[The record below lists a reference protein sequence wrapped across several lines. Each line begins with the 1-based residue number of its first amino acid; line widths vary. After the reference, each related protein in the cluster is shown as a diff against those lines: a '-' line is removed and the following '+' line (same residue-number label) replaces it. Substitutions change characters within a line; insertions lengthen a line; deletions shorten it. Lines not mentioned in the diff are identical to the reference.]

1 MLDIPR
7 ILEKEFSLSAEHTR
21 NILKLFHEKSTV
33 PFIARYRKDLTG
45 NCDEVKLRA
54 FSDRFSY
61 LVALEER
68 KETVLKTVA
77 ELNKLTPELKAK
89 IEQCLSSVEL
99 EDLYLPYKPKRRTR
113 ATTARE
119 KGLQSLADA
128 IRALTDPGADLIGL
142 AHPYVN
148 PEKGVLSAGEALAGA
163 SDIVAEEIS
172 EKSEHRD
179 YVRKYLFENG
189 VFKSRP
195 RVGFEGK
202 KTKFEM
208 YYNYEAP
215 VKSIPSHN
223 LLAVMRGENEEV
235 LAMQLVVDKGPI
247 AFYLCSREICIA
259 SGGVYD
265 FLKNACDDAYER
277 LMRVSLSADV
287 RVMCKEAA
295 DEVAITI
302 FEKNLRELLLSAP
315 AGMRPVLAL
324 DPGFVTGCKVV
335 ALDATG
341 SFLEY
346 KTIFPNPPQNE
357 KEGAGRILEDLC
369 RQHKIEL
376 IAIGNGT
383 AGRETESFVRETLTR
398 LKDDLK
404 PLPVVVIVNESGASI
419 YSASPLAAEE
429 FPDKDVTVRG
439 AISIGRRLQDPL
451 AELVKLDPK
460 SIGVG
465 QYQHDVDQKKLKA
478 KLEDV
483 VESCVNY
490 VGVELNLAS
499 KELLS
504 RVSGIN
510 ARAAKDIVL
519 HRQARGPFRSRK
531 ELMAVSNFGEKTF
544 EQAAGFLRIRDAE
557 NLLDNTAIHP
567 ESYPI
572 VEKMCA
578 DLNKPLSEIIRR
590 PEFLSGLKASDYVQG
605 SAGDLTIRD
614 IMSELK
620 KPTRDPRSSFVY
632 ASFKDNIKEIKDL
645 KPGMKLEGVVTNVT
659 RFGAFVDIGV
669 HQDGLIHISQLSDKY
684 VKEPSDVV
692 KVGQVVRVTVMET
705 DPELKRI
712 SLSMKSK
719 PEIKK

>member
-7 ILEKEFSLSAEHTR
+7 ILEKEFALSAEHTR
-21 NILKLFHEKSTV
+21 NILRLFHEKSTV
-33 PFIARYRKDLTG
+33 PFIARYRKDVTG

-54 FSDRFSY
+54 FSERFSY

-68 KETVLKTVA
+68 KQTVLKTIT
-77 ELNKLTPELKAK
+77 EQNRLTPELKDR
-89 IEQCLSSVEL
+89 IEQCLSSGEL
-99 EDLYLPYKPKRRTR
+99 EDLYLPFKPKRRTR
-113 ATTARE
+113 ATAARE
-119 KGLQSLADA
+119 KGLQALADA
-128 IRALTDPGADLIGL
+128 IRDLKDPCADLTAL
-142 AHPYVN
+142 AGPFVD
-148 PEKGVLSAGEALAGA
+148 PEKGVLTAREALSGA
-163 SDIVAEEIS
+163 SDIIAEEIS
-172 EKSEHRD
+172 EKQEHREFI
-179 YVRKYLFENG
+179 RKYFFENG

-195 RVGFEGK
+195 RVGYDGK

-208 YYNYEAP
+208 YYNFESP
-215 VKSIPSHN
+215 VKSISSHN
-223 LLAVMRGENEEV
+223 LLAIMRGENEEV
-235 LAMQLVVDKGPI
+235 LAMQIIADSGPVLS
-247 AFYLCSREICIA
+247 YLSRKEIPLPA
-259 SGGVYD
+259 GPVAD
-265 FLKNACDDAYER
+265 FLKASCEDAYER
-277 LMRVSLSADV
+277 LMRQSLSADV
-287 RVMCKEAA
+287 RVKCKEAA
-295 DEVAITI
+295 DEVAISI
-302 FEKNLRELLLSAP
+302 FEKNLKELLLSAP

-335 ALDATG
+335 ALDSTG
-341 SFLEY
+341 RFLEY

-357 KEGAGRILEDLC
+357 KEQSARALEDLC
-369 RQHKIEL
+369 RRHKIEL

-383 AGRETESFVRETLTR
+383 ASRETEAFVREALTG
-398 LKDDLK
+398 LKTKLE
-404 PLPVVVIVNESGASI
+404 PMPVTVIVNESGASI

-451 AELVKLDPK
+451 AELVKIDPK

-465 QYQHDVDQKKLKA
+465 QYQHDVDQNKLKN

-510 ARAAKDIVL
+510 ARVARDIVS
-519 HRQARGPFRSRK
+519 HRQANGPFRSRL
-531 ELMAVSNFGEKTF
+531 ELMQVSNFGEKTF

-557 NLLDNTAIHP
+557 NPLDNTAIHP

-572 VEKMCA
+572 VEKMCS
-578 DLNKPLSEIIRR
+578 DLGKPLSEVVRR
-590 PEFLSGLKASDYVQG
+590 PEFLSGLRAADYVRG
-605 SAGDLTIRD
+605 TAGDLTIRD
-614 IMSELK
+614 IMAELK

-632 ASFKDNIKEIKDL
+632 ASFKEDIRQIKDL
-645 KPGMKLEGVVTNVT
+645 KPGMKLEGVITNVT

-669 HQDGLIHISQLSDKY
+669 HQDGLVHISQLSDKY
-684 VKEPSDVV
+684 VKEPSDIV
-692 KVGQVVRVTVMET
+692 KVGQVVRVTVMEI
-705 DPELKRI
+705 DQELKRI
-712 SLSMKSK
+712 ALSMKSR

>member
-7 ILEKEFSLSAEHTR
+7 ILEKEFALSAEHAR
-21 NILKLFHEKSTV
+21 NILKLFHEKATV
-33 PFIARYRKDLTG
+33 PFIARYRKDVTG

-54 FSDRFSY
+54 FSERFSY

-68 KETVLKTVA
+68 KGTVLKTIA
-77 ELNKLTPELKAK
+77 ELNKLTPELKGK
-89 IEQCLSSVEL
+89 VEQCLSSVEL
-99 EDLYLPYKPKRRTR
+99 EDLYLPFKPKRRTR
-113 ATTARE
+113 ATAARE
-119 KGLQSLADA
+119 KGLQALADA
-128 IRALTDPGADLIGL
+128 VKTLEDPHADLAAMAG
-142 AHPYVN
+142 PFVN
-148 PEKGVLSAGEALAGA
+148 PQLGVLTAQEALAGA
-163 SDIVAEEIS
+163 SDILAEEIS
-172 EKSEHRD
+172 EKPSSRD
-179 YVRKYLFENG
+179 FVRKFFFENG

-195 RVGFEGK
+195 RLGCEGK

-208 YYNYEAP
+208 YYNFEAP
-215 VKSIPSHN
+215 VRNISSHN
-223 LLAVMRGENEEV
+223 LLAIMRGENEEV
-235 LAMQLVVDKGPI
+235 LAMQLVVDKDAILSYLVRNEIFVAAGPV
-247 AFYLCSREICIA
+247 S
-259 SGGVYD
+259 D
-265 FLKNACDDAYER
+265 FLKAACEDAYER
-277 LMRVSLSADV
+277 LMRASLSADV

-295 DEVAITI
+295 DEVAISI
-302 FEKNLRELLLSAP
+302 FEKNLRELLLAPP

-341 SFLEY
+341 GFLEY

-357 KEGAGRILEDLC
+357 KKEAGRVLEDLC
-369 RQHKIEL
+369 RRHHIEL

-383 AGRETESFVRETLTR
+383 AGRETEAFVRQVLAG
-398 LKDDLK
+398 LKGALEPF
-404 PLPVVVIVNESGASI
+404 PLCVIVNESGASI

-465 QYQHDVDQKKLKA
+465 QYQHDVDQKKLKQ

-510 ARAAKDIVL
+510 ARAARDIVSQ
-519 HRQARGPFRSRK
+519 RQSRGPFRSRQ
-531 ELMAVSNFGEKTF
+531 ELMQVSNFGEKTF
-544 EQAAGFLRIRDAE
+544 EQAAGFLRIRDSD
-557 NLLDNTAIHP
+557 NPLDNTAIHP

-578 DLNKPLSEIIRR
+578 DLHKPLAEVIRR
-590 PEFLSGLKASDYVQG
+590 PEFLSGLRAKDYVQG
-605 SAGDLTIRD
+605 AAGDLTIKD
-614 IMSELK
+614 IMAELK

-632 ASFKDNIKEIKDL
+632 ASFKEDIKEIKDL

-669 HQDGLIHISQLSDKY
+669 HQDGLVHISQLSDKF
-684 VKEPSDVV
+684 VREPSEVV
-692 KVGQVVRVTVMET
+692 KVGQVVRVSVLET
-705 DPELKRI
+705 DAELKRI
-712 SLSMKSK
+712 SLSMKSR
-719 PEIKK
+719 PEVKR